1 MYMWRPEMF
10 SLFSQVTQ
18 SFWKEEEARLKF
30 WTHQLW
36 LQWLFIFHALHIFD
50 LKKKCPGGFI
60 VVNKGPKNIKI
71 TKQKERTR
79 STSGYERVIQSSDQ
93 FFFPLN
99 INNSIQPRTKENS
112 HFFFFLRVEETVQVL
127 STGGSGHFSCSPPG
141 STSWSGCCW
150 CPACSAGG
158 SGSGSPG
165 CSAPLQPNLGELNTS
180 WLSETLQ
187 ENAVLKMKNF
197 FFPVV

>member
-93 FFFPLN
+93 FFSP
-99 INNSIQPRTKENS
+99 SILIIRFNLGPKKTVT
-112 HFFFFLRVEETVQVL
+112 FFFFLEWKRRCRSSAQVGQVTFPAAHLAARHGQDAVDVPPAQLGVQAQVL
-127 STGGSGHFSCSPPG
+127 QAALLPCSQ
-141 STSWSGCCW
+141 TW
-150 CPACSAGG
+150 
-158 SGSGSPG
+158 
-165 CSAPLQPNLGELNTS
+165 
-180 WLSETLQ
+180 
-187 ENAVLKMKNF
+187 KN
-197 FFPVV
+197 